1 MKKFLSAVLIAALC
15 LGLCACASVSRLDLP
30 PLPTNAPTPA
40 PTAEPTAT
48 PAPTPAEGE
57 AVPSEGLKG
66 SVVVSLRKTEKD
78 AYDPQSGETLILRFS
93 YETPTVIMEE
103 NPAAADKINEFTGML
118 EEAFYTG
125 EDYGEGYGTGYINM
139 LTLAE
144 DNYNYFMSQG
154 DAEKAPLELSC
165 AQSVS
170 VLRNDGRVLTLAYNE
185 SSYTGGAHGMY
196 SERTYC
202 FDPATGEQLTLDNIS
217 SDPQGLRAFLNAKLV
232 ELAQKDADIQ
242 ERTQGFIDPDAM
254 ETTLAALL
262 RDGSWY
268 LDYDGMVVFSDLYE
282 ISSYAAGIV
291 SFRIPYSE
299 LKGRILGGLIPA
311 ETKDAGSFRALAAE
325 EMADGSTQIVD
336 MLKVFDDGQ
345 TVYLVAEGAA
355 SDVRVNTVAYSSN
368 FYDIAMLWSCSRMEN
383 SALQLIT
390 VIPDGMPNLKIS
402 WRGAQGEQACYLT
415 QSGEDGSLILMPV
428 GDVEA
433 VG

>member
-232 ELAQKDADIQ
+232 ELAQTDADIQ

-299 LKGRILGGLIPA
+299 LNGRILGGLIPA